1 MQAVKYFRILLAAAA
16 VLVALGC
23 ARGPTVFINDEYN
36 FQYVER
42 VAVVPFDNLTSDQGA
57 GNRVTRVFIADLLAE
72 KAFDIVEPGEVSR
85 VLEKFSTVRTSQL
98 TQEQITAI
106 GQELKVQG
114 IIFGNVTEMTSS
126 RSGSAMVNTVTLVIR
141 MVETETGATVWSAT
155 NTSGGRGFWGAL
167 FGGGDKSE
175 SEAIRDCVK
184 GAVKTL
190 IK

>member
-1 MQAVKYFRILLAAAA
+1 MQTVKYFRILLAAAA

-106 GQELKVQG
+106 GQDLKVQG

>member
-106 GQELKVQG
+106 GQDLKVQG

>member
-106 GQELKVQG
+106 GKELKVQG

-155 NTSGGRGFWGAL
+155 NTSGGRGFWGSL

-184 GAVKTL
+184 GVVKTL